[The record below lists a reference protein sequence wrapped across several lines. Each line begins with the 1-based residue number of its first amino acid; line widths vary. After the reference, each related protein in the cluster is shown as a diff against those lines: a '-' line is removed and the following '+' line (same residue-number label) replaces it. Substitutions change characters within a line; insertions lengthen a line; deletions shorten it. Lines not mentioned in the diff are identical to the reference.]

1 MRKSYVNPRTVRA
14 YCFAAI
20 KGLLKQKK
28 RMDKEQLKAYIMR
41 EYNIAE
47 KTFERYILDLINVGL
62 VKQNNG
68 ELEWVEEPIE
78 I

>member
-1 MRKSYVNPRTVRA
+1 MTYSTPRSVRNN
-14 YCFAAI
+14 CLTTI
-20 KGLLKQKK
+20 KGLLKRKK
-28 RMDKEQLKAYIMR
+28 RINKKQLKAYIMR

-47 KTFERYILDLINVGL
+47 KTFEQYIRDLIEIGL
-62 VKQNNG
+62 VKQNSE